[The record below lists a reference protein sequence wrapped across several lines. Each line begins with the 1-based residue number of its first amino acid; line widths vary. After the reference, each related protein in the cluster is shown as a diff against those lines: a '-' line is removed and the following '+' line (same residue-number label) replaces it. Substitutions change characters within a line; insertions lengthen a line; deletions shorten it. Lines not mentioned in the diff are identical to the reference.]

1 MKVNEFVVFVMYEQ
15 LLINVK
21 KRSNKESRTNAELSD
36 KLFEVFEDNK
46 RRLKKLARLYER
58 NNGTIFDR
66 IDYELKQIED
76 YKKRK
81 YGDNY
86 EVKPF
91 AYAKNTCE

>member
-1 MKVNEFVVFVMYEQ
+1 MLNVCET
-15 LLINVK
+15 LLANVK
-21 KRSNKESRTNAELSD
+21 NHFKQSKRTNAELSD

-46 RRLKKLARLYER
+46 ARFEKLARLYER

-66 IDYELKQIED
+66 MDYEFQQIED

>member
-1 MKVNEFVVFVMYEQ
+1 MVNVYEQ
-15 LLINVK
+15 LLVNVK
-21 KRSNKESRTNAELSD
+21 NQLMQSKRTNAELSD